1 MRVLVH
7 EACRDAAVLFTV
19 MAYLFAPPKVAELGG
34 LRQLLEGKRDPART
48 PRDRVLLA
56 ARTMF
61 PEARRQL

>member
-1 MRVLVH
+1 MKRCNCHSADGMAVRVLVH

-48 PRDRVLLA
+48 PRD
-56 ARTMF
+56 
-61 PEARRQL
+61 